1 MAIIPGT
8 SNADVL
14 QDEAPEARS
23 TLIGGLGND
32 VYLLQYPALDA
43 NLANLDVISEDS
55 ASGTDTVTLIS
66 DDLSGALRTVNYD
79 MASRAANV
87 ENLTTI
93 FEAPV
98 VTYEAGVLTK
108 VGGVKASITGN
119 ALNNAITTGAGDDT
133 LDGGLGNDTLSGG
146 DGNDIYI
153 VNATT
158 DVVVELS
165 RLVTFADVTSA
176 DSSKPNV
183 TVDLG
188 GYDIVKAS
196 ATYTLS
202 ANLEELILEGAASIN
217 GVGNASANLLTG
229 NTGNNNLGGLAGNDT
244 LIGGLG
250 NDTLLGGDGDD
261 VINETSDSA
270 GNNSVDGGNG
280 NDTITG
286 GAGRDTLIGGAGN
299 DRILVGTVDA
309 LVDSLVGG
317 TGDDVYVVSGN
328 LDVIVEAAAAGVDTV
343 LVSDINDATT
353 YIVAANVENATL
365 VNGVSLG
372 NLTGNAVDNR
382 LTGNTQNNILTGLAG
397 NDALDGGLG
406 NDTLIGGDG
415 NDVYLVNASGDVVTE
430 SSALATGGIDTVIS
444 DVSYTLGA
452 NLEHLT
458 LTDNGTTLVGR
469 GNSLNNRLLG
479 NSQANQ
485 LYGDAGNDTLDGA
498 GASSGFDFM
507 QGGAGNDTYIVHSVL
522 DVILEVAESG
532 TGGKADKIILA
543 ADYVPLTSAYL
554 LANQVEQMDASILT
568 ANIHILGNDLANS
581 ITGGAGND
589 TINGGAGIDS
599 MVGGKGN
606 DTYWVD
612 AATDLITEL
621 ADGGTDT
628 VYLATA
634 TFDLGKQALN
644 VENIVMLQGT
654 NTVTGNALS
663 NKITGNSG
671 ANSIAGGDGNDTL
684 LGGYGKDTLIGGNGN
699 DSLDGGAGSD
709 TLDGGA
715 GNDIYVLG
723 TGDIISTDT
732 AGVDEIRTAI
742 ASVDM
747 TTTLGAGIVQIEH
760 LTYTGAAPFSAIG
773 NALANSITGGV
784 GADTLSGGLGN
795 DTLDGGQGAD
805 SLTGGAGNDTY
816 RIDNAGDTVT
826 EALVEGTD
834 TLQVAIATDGG
845 DYALADNVENAVL
858 TNTVAFDLLGNVL
871 ANSLTGNDNHNML
884 QGIDGNDTLIGGLG
898 NDTLD
903 GGIGD
908 DRMEGGLGDD
918 EYLVDSVKDLVVE
931 VAGGGIDR
939 VRVSA
944 AVKTHTM
951 ATNIENALIELSSGN
966 LLAITG
972 NALDNQIDG
981 STSSDTI
988 NGGDG
993 NDFLSGDDG
1002 GDSIAGGNGNDIL
1015 DGGDGT
1021 DTLVGGAGNDTYYL
1035 TATGGADAI
1044 IELLN
1049 GGTDFVEVRDNPS
1062 SPYTLVDNVENITA
1076 TDVVSSANLTG
1087 NGLNNEITLNRS
1099 ISGAFSISGGA
1110 GNDVV
1115 NLHVVDNGVF
1125 TLDIDGGDGT
1135 DTLNILF
1142 DANAANIASVNT
1154 AAGLDNIEVL
1164 NLVAG
1169 SNGSFGITS
1178 FDLNGLDVEGAA
1190 ATKLVTI
1197 RGDSATGSAD
1207 AHLTLISVGNNTDFV
1222 LQSYVNTGTG
1232 LVLTAEG
1239 SGWTNGEDLNLKLD
1253 NVDAN
1258 LTLSSLTVDSN
1269 FALNL
1274 DSTNTSLDGD
1284 DTNAL
1289 NLNFDT
1295 TDASINITGNTSL
1308 ALTSVEATSALN
1320 LNNYVG
1326 NQFAV
1331 TLASAGAVTLNLNN
1345 VSTSL
1350 ATTSVNT
1357 LNLNSVASNSLEFS
1371 TVATTSV
1378 VVTGSGNL
1386 TLVNASGDSINA
1398 TALTGNLTVLGL
1410 ATGAALN
1417 ITGGIGDDYFQGTNA
1432 ADTLTGGEGDDILF
1446 GGSGADI
1453 FIFDDD
1459 PLGSGGVDQLLDFV
1473 STSDKIHLQGSIF
1486 EDLGG
1491 SLVLNTNFFVG
1502 ADSTGATGVAS
1513 VFLDTSTGTLYYD
1526 GDGSSTEDATAIAQL
1541 VPGQTLATSDFV
1553 LI

>member
-1 MAIIPGT
+1 MAILLGT

-14 QDEAPEARS
+14 QDDEPETRS

-32 VYLLQYPALDA
+32 LYLLHYPALDA

-66 DDLSGALRTVNYD
+66 DDLSGALRTVSYD

-87 ENLTTI
+87 ENLTTL

-98 VTYEAGVLTK
+98 VTYDGGVLTK
-108 VGGVKASITGN
+108 VGGVKANITGN

-133 LDGGLGNDTLSGG
+133 LDGGLGNDTMIGG
-146 DGNDIYI
+146 DGNDVYF

-158 DVVVELS
+158 DQVVELS

-183 TVDLG
+183 TLDLG

-244 LIGGLG
+244 LIGGAG

-261 VINETSDSA
+261 LIDESSDTS

-309 LVDSLVGG
+309 HVDSLVGG
-317 TGDDVYVVSGN
+317 TGDDVYEVIGN

-343 LVSDINDATT
+343 LVSDINGTTT
-353 YIVAANVENATL
+353 YIVAVNVENATL
-365 VNGVSLG
+365 VNGAGG
-372 NLTGNAVDNR
+372 NLTGNAAHNR
-382 LTGNTQNNILTGLAG
+382 LTGNAGANILTGLAG
-397 NDALDGGLG
+397 HDVLDGGLG

-415 NDVYLVNASGDVVTE
+415 NDVYLVNASGDVVIE
-430 SSALATGGIDTVIS
+430 SSALAAGGIDTVIS
-444 DVSYTLGA
+444 DISYTLGA

-469 GNSLNNRLLG
+469 GNSLNNRILG
-479 NSQANQ
+479 NSQANK
-485 LYGDAGNDTLDGA
+485 LYGEAGNDTLDGA
-498 GASSGFDFM
+498 GALSGFDFM

-522 DVILEVAESG
+522 DVILEIAETG

-543 ADYVPLTSAYL
+543 ADFVPLASAYL
-554 LANQVEQMDASILT
+554 LPNQVEQLDASNLSL
-568 ANIHILGNDLANS
+568 NVHILGNELANS
-581 ITGGAGND
+581 IIGGAGND
-589 TINGGAGIDS
+589 IINGGGGIDT

-634 TFDLGKQALN
+634 TFDLTKQALN

-671 ANSIAGGDGNDTL
+671 ANSIAGGNGNDTL

-699 DSLDGGAGSD
+699 DSLDGGAGND

-723 TGDIISTDT
+723 TGDIISADT
-732 AGVDEIRTAI
+732 AGVDEIRTAL
-742 ASVDM
+742 ADVTMTD
-747 TTTLGAGIVQIEH
+747 TTTFGAGIVQIEH
-760 LTYTGAAPFSAIG
+760 LTYTGTSAFTAAG

-784 GADTLSGGLGN
+784 GADALSGGLGN
-795 DTLDGGQGAD
+795 DTLDGGVGAD
-805 SLTGGAGNDTY
+805 SLTGGLGNDTY
-816 RIDNAGDTVT
+816 RVDNAGDSVT
-826 EALVEGTD
+826 EATAEGTD
-834 TLQVAIATDGG
+834 TVLVAIATVGG
-845 DYALADNVENAVL
+845 NYALADNVEHAVL
-858 TNTVAFDLLGNVL
+858 TNTVDFDLLGNVL

-903 GGIGD
+903 GGIGN
-908 DRMEGGLGDD
+908 DRMDGGLGDD
-918 EYLVDSVKDLVVE
+918 EYLVDSAKDVVIELV
-931 VAGGGIDR
+931 GGGEDK
-939 VRVSA
+939 VRVFASA
-944 AVKTHTM
+944 ALKTYTM
-951 ATNIENALIELSSGN
+951 AANIENAAIESSADA

-972 NALDNQIDG
+972 NALDNRING
-981 STSSDTI
+981 STFSDTI

-993 NDFLSGDDG
+993 NDLLIGDEG
-1002 GDSIAGGNGNDIL
+1002 NDSITGGNGNDTL
-1015 DGGDGT
+1015 DGGPGT

-1035 TATGGADAI
+1035 TATGGADVI

-1049 GGTDFVEVRDNPS
+1049 GGTDFVEVSDNLS
-1062 SPYTLVDNVENITA
+1062 SYTLVDNVENITA
-1076 TDVVSSANLTG
+1076 IDVVSSANLTG
-1087 NGLNNEITLNRS
+1087 NSLNNEITLNRS
-1099 ISGAFSISGGA
+1099 TDGTFTVSGGA

-1115 NLHVVDNGVF
+1115 NLHIANNGAF

-1135 DTLNILF
+1135 DTLNIEF
-1142 DANAANIASVNT
+1142 DADLANIASIT
-1154 AAGLDNIEVL
+1154 TAGLDNFEFV

-1169 SNGSFGITS
+1169 SNGTFGITS
-1178 FDLNGLDVEGAA
+1178 FDLNGLDVVGVA
-1190 ATKLVTI
+1190 ATKLVSI

-1207 AHLTLISVGNNTDFV
+1207 AHLTLTSVGNNTDFV

-1232 LVLTAEG
+1232 LVLTAEDG
-1239 SGWTNGEDLNLKLD
+1239 AWTNGEDLNLKLD
-1253 NVDAN
+1253 NVDAK
-1258 LTLSSLTVDSN
+1258 LTLSSLTDTTGSK

-1295 TDASINITGNTSL
+1295 TDASIKITGNTSL

-1326 NQFAV
+1326 NQLAV
-1331 TLASAGAVTLNLNN
+1331 TSAGALTLNLNN

-1350 ATTSVNT
+1350 ATSGVTT
-1357 LNLNSVASNSLEFS
+1357 LNLNSAASNSLEFLS
-1371 TVATTSV
+1371 VAATSV
-1378 VVTGSGNL
+1378 VVTGDGNL
-1386 TLVNASGDSINA
+1386 TLVNASGDIINA
-1398 TALTGNLTVLGL
+1398 TALTGTFTVLGL
-1410 ATGAALN
+1410 ATGGALN
-1417 ITGGIGDDYFQGTNA
+1417 ITGGAGDDYLQGTNA

-1453 FIFDDD
+1453 FIFDA
-1459 PLGSGGVDQLLDFV
+1459 PLGSGVDQLLDFV
-1473 STSDKIHLQGSIF
+1473 STSDKIHLQDSIF
-1486 EDLGG
+1486 TGLGG
-1491 SLVLNTNFFVG
+1491 SLVLDTNFFVG

-1526 GDGSSTEDATAIAQL
+1526 GDGSNSEDATAIAQL